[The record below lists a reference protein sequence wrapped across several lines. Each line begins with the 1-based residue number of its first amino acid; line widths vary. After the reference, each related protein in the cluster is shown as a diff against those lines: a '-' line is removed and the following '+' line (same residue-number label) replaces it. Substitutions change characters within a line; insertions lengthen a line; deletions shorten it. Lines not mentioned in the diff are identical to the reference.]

1 MLENALTLANAGY
14 RVFPLEPGGKRPL
27 IETGV
32 KAATRDTPLIDWWWT
47 RWPDAGI
54 GIATGE
60 GLVVIDVDEPGA
72 EELLALP
79 DTFRVSTSK
88 GYHLY
93 YRGDGRNTASKLAP
107 GVDTRGDGGYVK
119 AWDLAEIP
127 ETWELAE
134 LPQNI
139 CAKIAKQETANDK
152 PENPGEYDESH
163 LNRIIDGWEEAIS
176 GRNGNDV
183 TFRLGCVLRNA
194 GATMAT
200 ALRVVTESAWNSR
213 LSTPWTYTEL
223 AEGPIGSAYKYAQE
237 GATKTPSAVFGEPP
251 APPPNPFKPL
261 GISDLAKL
269 PPVEWIIQDTIPA
282 GEVAMIYGPA
292 GHGKSF
298 IVLDMLARASLG
310 LPWGGLDTKPGM
322 MVYATGEGLRGLGA
336 RASALQ
342 DHIGQPLDRLGFV
355 TAMPRAG
362 DRQSVQDF
370 IDALTPD
377 SPSVVV
383 LDTLWRFMLGLDDS
397 SNKDAGMAMAAI
409 DHIRRE
415 LGCAVIVIHHA
426 TKDGRGYR
434 GASALEAAV
443 EAKLSVTQG
452 DGVIETRIEKQKD
465 GELWKA
471 KHWRL
476 EAKGDSAIVM
486 PTRPLA
492 SPEESQYLARV
503 TAAKM
508 ILADA
513 GVPVALNALA
523 QAVAEAT
530 SDAPELVLAG
540 VKRSL
545 AEWAKKAPS
554 HVLQLGGKGRGNETV
569 FQAAV

>member
-72 EELLALP
+72 EEPLALP

-119 AWDLAEIP
+119 AWDLVEIP

-139 CAKIAKQETANDK
+139 CAKIAKPLVETPK
-152 PENPGEYDESH
+152 PESEGEYDADH
-163 LNRIIDGWEEAIS
+163 LKRLIDGWETAVS

-183 TFRLGCVLRNA
+183 TYRLGCALRNA
-194 GATMAT
+194 GSPLEQ
-200 ALRVVTESAWNSR
+200 ALRLVAESAWNTS
-213 LSTPWTYTEL
+213 LHEAWSYEEL
-223 AEGPIGSAYKYAQE
+223 KEGPIGSAYKYAQE

-261 GISDLAKL
+261 VINDLLKL
-269 PPVEWIIQDTIPA
+269 PPVEWVIQDTIPA

-342 DHIGQPLDRLGFV
+342 DHIGQPLDKLRFV

-362 DRQSVQDF
+362 DKQSIQDF
-370 IDALTPD
+370 IDALRPD

-397 SNKDAGMAMAAI
+397 SNRDAGVAMAAI
-409 DHIRRE
+409 DHIRHE
-415 LGCAVIVIHHA
+415 LGCSVVVIHHA

-443 EAKLSVTQG
+443 EAKLSVTQE
-452 DGVIETRIEKQKD
+452 DGVIETRVEKQKD

-476 EAKGDSAIVM
+476 EAKGDSAIIM

-492 SPEESQYLARV
+492 SPEESQYMARV

-545 AEWAKKAPS
+545 TEWAHKVPEC
-554 HVLQLGGKGRGNETV
+554 VLHHGGKGRGNETV
-569 FQAAV
+569 FRA